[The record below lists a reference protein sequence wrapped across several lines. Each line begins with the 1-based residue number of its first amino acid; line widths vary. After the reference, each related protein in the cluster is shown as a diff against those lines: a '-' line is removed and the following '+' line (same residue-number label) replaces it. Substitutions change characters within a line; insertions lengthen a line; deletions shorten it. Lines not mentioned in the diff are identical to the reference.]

1 MVYYITYFIAALVA
15 SGFLVSAM
23 IYAWHNLRDWATA
36 WLIFTFSMF
45 FIHNLA
51 NIVEVFGFIRTPNV
65 LSETAINVF
74 KVFDSIAMSLT
85 VFGFRMSAVT
95 AKEI

>member
-1 MVYYITYFIAALVA
+1 
-15 SGFLVSAM
+15 
-23 IYAWHNLRDWATA
+23 
-36 WLIFTFSMF
+36 MF

-65 LSETAINVF
+65 LKTAINVF

-85 VFGFRMSAVT
+85 VFGFQMSVVT
-95 AKEI
+95 AKEM